1 MSAGDASPNVEPR
14 EDAFRDVFVP
24 QDESEASL
32 AALAYA
38 DGLCSEY
45 GARLTGLMVG
55 LVPYYPMML
64 SASTTPQGW
73 MHAQKQANEE
83 ASLSEQRLRAIYA
96 TLTSAQHDLKRVD
109 AFEQE
114 AARITARRAR
124 TADLTVMG
132 WSSGGGGDLE
142 RAVFEACLFESGRP
156 VLLTPPGSKFRGSP
170 QRVLVAWNGSREA
183 TRAVREALPL
193 LRRARLTRLV
203 VVDAEDPDGAVEDA
217 SAPLARH
224 LGRHGV
230 AVETKHAHSGSRN
243 VALTLADEAD
253 QFGAGILVLGGF
265 GYIRAGQWLYG
276 GTTRSALDFARTPLF
291 FAN

>member
-1 MSAGDASPNVEPR
+1 MSAGDPSPNVEPR

-142 RAVFEACLFESGRP
+142 RAVFEACLFESGVP
-156 VLLTPPGSKFRGSP
+156 VLLTPPGSKFPRLAAARAGGVERLARSNA
-170 QRVLVAWNGSREA
+170 RR
-183 TRAVREALPL
+183 TRSAA
-193 LRRARLTRLV
+193 AAQAGRLTRLV
-203 VVDAEDPDGAVEDA
+203 VVDAEDPDGAVEDE

-230 AVETKHAHSGSRN
+230 AVETKHAHSGGRN

-265 GYIRAGQWLYG
+265 GYFRAGQWVYG
-276 GTTRSALDFARTPLF
+276 STTRSALDFARTPIF